1 MSIDKTGKVKGNTSG
16 SSTITAISEDGGH
29 KASVE
34 IYVVEI
40 DRLMNVY
47 FPSSSVVILN
57 GYYTGSISCAI
68 RNNSSH
74 AVNLSKFYVVES
86 NTYKTVLETTD
97 MSILGELKP
106 GETKTLNARLNS
118 VYEPIFRWEF
128 EYNGNSYSTWT
139 KYGDK

>member
-1 MSIDKTGKVKGNTSG
+1 M
-16 SSTITAISEDGGH
+16 
-29 KASVE
+29 
-34 IYVVEI
+34 
-40 DRLMNVY
+40 MNVY
-47 FPSSSVVILN
+47 FPTASVAIIN
-57 GYYTGSISCAI
+57 GYYTGNISCAI

-74 AVNLSKFYVVES
+74 TVNLSKFYVVES
-86 NTYKTVLETTD
+86 NTYKRVLETTD